1 MGTSRKQKNMK
12 YSLNK
17 RASLSIVFSKLSLLI
32 FSTLTVIALFF
43 FLTTINN
50 VSNLNEKSFIAEGV
64 KNTIDIVSASP
75 FNTSLNFEYKNI
87 KFSLNKNEIRIS
99 NLKTNL
105 TFPINWKNSDKEL
118 NTSCFNII
126 KTKDTVIKKCR

>member
-1 MGTSRKQKNMK
+1 METSRKQKNMK

-118 NTSCFNII
+118 STSCFNII
-126 KTKDTVIKKCR
+126 KTKDTVIKRCR

>member
-1 MGTSRKQKNMK
+1 METSRKQKNMK

-105 TFPINWKNSDKEL
+105 SFPINWENSDKEL

>member
-1 MGTSRKQKNMK
+1 METSRKQKNMK

-17 RASLSIVFSKLSLLI
+17 RASLLIVFSKLSLLI

-87 KFSLNKNEIRIS
+87 KFFLNKNEIRIN

-105 TFPINWKNSDKEL
+105 SFPINWENSDKEL

-126 KTKDTVIKKCR
+126 KTKDTVIKKCH